1 MSWLRWYD
9 PGGNWVVTSV
19 EEKTQQ
25 LDKERIKL
33 DQKTQQLEQERI
45 KTEKLIA
52 QLKSLGIE
60 PDV

>member
-1 MSWLRWYD
+1 MSWLQWYD

-33 DQKTQQLEQERI
+33 YQKTQQLE
-45 KTEKLIA
+45 
-52 QLKSLGIE
+52 
-60 PDV
+60 